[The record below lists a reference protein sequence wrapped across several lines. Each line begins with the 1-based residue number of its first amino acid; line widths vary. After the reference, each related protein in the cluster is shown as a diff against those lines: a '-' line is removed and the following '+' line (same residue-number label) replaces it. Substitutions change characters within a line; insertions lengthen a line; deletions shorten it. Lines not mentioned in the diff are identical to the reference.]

1 MTLYTALD
9 FVTGWKRH
17 SWSYLFSGYFFP
29 HCHSYQDTVPHLLL
43 PSFSLEASA
52 QTFTL
57 PPENAGQTQAII
69 VTVLLAIVLH
79 LIATANQY
87 ILSSLQHASYTFCP
101 HQMQASHASFTFSTT
116 SRKKRSSFFF
126 PQFSQNIFISF
137 LICVPL
143 GNTLGCS
150 FHLLA
155 LK

>member
-150 FHLLA
+150 FHLLTM
-155 LK
+155 K